1 MITNQAYTF
10 IIFVIVGIC
19 IGVLFDFFRILRKA
33 FNTKDFITYIE
44 DILFCILT
52 GIILLYSIFKFN
64 SGEIRLYIFIG
75 LLFGVIIYMLSIS
88 KFFVKINLFVIEKIK
103 QIFKPI
109 SFVIINVR
117 KILSKISLKME
128 YLKKNK
134 QINKKMS

>member
-75 LLFGVIIYMLSIS
+75 ILFGVIIYMLSIS

>member
-1 MITNQAYTF
+1 M
-10 IIFVIVGIC
+10 
-19 IGVLFDFFRILRKA
+19 
-33 FNTKDFITYIE
+33 
-44 DILFCILT
+44 
-52 GIILLYSIFKFN
+52 LYSIFKFN

-75 LLFGVIIYMLSIS
+75 ILFGVIIYMLSIS

-134 QINKKMS
+134 QINKKCHKLEGFLQNKENNIIEIPVRIILKWRDEY